1 MRGVI
6 GRFNKLR
13 RKISSGVLKTADKLV
28 SSIRFWNTH
37 KGDLPHYLFMF
48 WKLDT
53 LGKEL
58 INTVCSRLLT
68 MLNLDIQKWK
78 DAMKALA
85 DQQDIGGMDV
95 SMESI
100 LKSNKDFGQLS
111 SNNTFFADIWFRGLK
126 TA

>member
-1 MRGVI
+1 
-6 GRFNKLR
+6 
-13 RKISSGVLKTADKLV
+13 
-28 SSIRFWNTH
+28 
-37 KGDLPHYLFMF
+37 
-48 WKLDT
+48 
-53 LGKEL
+53 
-58 INTVCSRLLT
+58 